1 MNSRILRVGVLG
13 AGQVF
18 NQAHLPAYATLD
30 EVELTAIY
38 DPDPTRAEAA
48 RAQYLR
54 LRKDAGRTVSESQ
67 VRLCADAEEVIASVD
82 MVDICSPPRYHAL
95 YAAMALSKGVHAMT
109 EKPMARTWWEA
120 QQVIE
125 AARHSKA
132 FFQLNDD
139 NPFLPRYRAL
149 RNVIEDRMIGEV
161 QTIWIARGYHG
172 PEERGDWFWDPLENG
187 GGAIMD
193 YGSHAVTSVWFLLGY
208 EKQPVEVR
216 SLGIECRQRLRLIGG
231 RFRYIETDD
240 DAHFK
245 IRFANP
251 QNGDWATAI
260 IEATWAWPEL
270 GRDGSDVHG
279 YLEVEGSK
287 GTVTAEV
294 DAEGRD
300 ILRVRSRAFG
310 ERLILLESA
319 APESDSFRLE
329 IINFIKSIQAG
340 IPSLLNAEIAAT
352 GIGILNA
359 ALLSELRGR
368 RTITLQE
375 VADFC
380 REQAAN
386 APDIWQGGD
395 QIIHTLYAPFRTS

>member
-1 MNSRILRVGVLG
+1 MNNRMLRVGALG
-13 AGQVF
+13 AGQIF
-18 NQAHLPAYATLD
+18 TQAHLPVYATLD

-38 DPDPTRAEAA
+38 DPDRSRAEAA
-48 RAQYLR
+48 RARYVHLR
-54 LRKDAGRTVSESQ
+54 RDAGRPAHESD
-67 VRLCADAEEVIASVD
+67 VHICATAEALIADVD
-82 MVDICSPPRYHAL
+82 VVDICSPPRYHAL
-95 YAAMALSKGVHAMT
+95 YACMALSKGVHVMT

-120 QQVIE
+120 RQVVE
-125 AARHSKA
+125 AARQSKA
-132 FFQLNDD
+132 YFQLNDD

-149 RNVIEDRMIGEV
+149 RNVIEDGMIGEV

-193 YGSHAVTSVWFLLGY
+193 YGSHAVTSVWFLVGY
-208 EKQPVEVR
+208 EKQPTEVR

-231 RFRYIETDD
+231 RFRRIEVDD

-245 IRFANP
+245 IRFLNP

-294 DAEGRD
+294 DAEGRE
-300 ILRVRSRAFG
+300 ILRVRRRAFG
-310 ERLILLESA
+310 ERLIFPENA
-319 APESDSFRLE
+319 APEDDSFRLE
-329 IINFIKSIQAG
+329 ITNFVRSIQAG
-340 IPSLLNAEIAAT
+340 IPSLLNADIAAA

-359 ALLSELRGR
+359 ALLSEMRGR
-368 RTITLQE
+368 RAVTLQE

-380 REQAAN
+380 QEQAVG
-386 APDIWQGGD
+386 APDVWQGGD
-395 QIIHTLYAPFRTS
+395 QIARALYRSFRAS

>member
-1 MNSRILRVGVLG
+1 MSEGVLRVGSLG
-13 AGQVF
+13 AGQIF
-18 NQAHLPAYATLD
+18 NQAHLPVYAILD

-38 DPDPTRAEAA
+38 DPDRARAEATRA
-48 RAQYLR
+48 RYLK
-54 LRKDAGRTVSESQ
+54 LRQAAGRPARESG
-67 VRLCADAEEVIASVD
+67 VRLCATAEELIASVD

-95 YAAMALSKGVHAMT
+95 YARMALANGVHVMT

-120 QQVIE
+120 RQVVE
-125 AARHSKA
+125 AARQSQA
-132 FFQLNDD
+132 YFQLNDD
-139 NPFLPRYRAL
+139 NPFLPRYRTL
-149 RNVIEDRMIGEV
+149 RNVIEDGMIGEV
-161 QTIWIARGYHG
+161 QTVWIARGYHG
-172 PEERGDWFWDPLENG
+172 PEERGDWFWDPVENG

-193 YGSHAVTSVWFLLGY
+193 YGSHAVTSVWFLVGY
-208 EKQPVEVR
+208 DKQPTEVR

-231 RFRYIETDD
+231 RFRHIEIDD

-245 IRFANP
+245 VRFANP

-279 YLEVEGSK
+279 YLEIEGST
-287 GTVTAEV
+287 GTATAEV

-300 ILRVRSRAFG
+300 IVRVRSRAFG
-310 ERLILLESA
+310 ERLIPLVST

-329 IINFIKSIQAG
+329 IINFVKSIRAG
-340 IPSLLNAEIAAT
+340 IPSLLNADIAAT

-359 ALLSELRGR
+359 ALLSEVRGR
-368 RTITLQE
+368 QTVTLQE

-380 REQAAN
+380 QEQAAD
-386 APDIWQGGD
+386 APDILQGGD
-395 QIIHTLYAPFRTS
+395 RIVRALYRTFRAS